1 MGSGAVALA
10 EGSLDHFPMGEADPG
25 VQGSEGFL
33 LCFTP
38 RRVGPS
44 AVFSGDDSGV
54 SSSKLNPKSRV
65 EPRLEVPASAE
76 GILGVKDLLLSSL
89 PLPREPVTEGR
100 SSSSE
105 LEDWS
110 LG

>member
-1 MGSGAVALA
+1 MGSGTVSLA
-10 EGSLDHFPMGEADPG
+10 EGSLDHFPMGEADLG

-33 LCFTP
+33 LHFAP
-38 RRVGPS
+38 GRVGPS
-44 AVFSGDDSGV
+44 AIFSGDDSGV
-54 SSSKLNPKSRV
+54 SSSRLNPRSGV

-76 GILGVKDLLLSSL
+76 GILGVRDLLLSSL
-89 PLPREPVTEGR
+89 PLPCIPAVEGR

-105 LEDWS
+105 LDDWS